1 MRSILPTGF
10 SGCKRPLQGIPFVWY
25 SFDDSDSRGV
35 ETMFERLLPHMRV
48 NTIYNIDMDAL
59 QKQGIRGIITD
70 LDNTLVGA
78 KVPLATPELVEWLDH
93 VRDLGFKVVIV
104 SNNNQTRVS
113 NFSSPLQ
120 IPFVHAARKP
130 ANKAFHRALKELGL
144 PVEQTAVI
152 GDQMLTDV
160 LGGRRMGLFTILV
173 SPIAPNDEGVMT
185 RINRRI
191 ERIALYN
198 LRKKGLWPEEEHKK

>member
-1 MRSILPTGF
+1 
-10 SGCKRPLQGIPFVWY
+10 
-25 SFDDSDSRGV
+25 
-35 ETMFERLLPHMRV
+35 MFERLLPHMRV
-48 NTIYNIDMDAL
+48 NTIYNIDLDAL